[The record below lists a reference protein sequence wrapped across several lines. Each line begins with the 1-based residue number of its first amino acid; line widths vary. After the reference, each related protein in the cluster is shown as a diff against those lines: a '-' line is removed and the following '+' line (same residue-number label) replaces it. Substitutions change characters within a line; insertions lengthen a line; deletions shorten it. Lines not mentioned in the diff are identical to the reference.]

1 MECSFCNLDQ
11 SEIKYL
17 IAGKTVNICNE
28 CIDVC
33 NEIILQAKMT
43 KVQFNVITTIKAVDP
58 LKPQS

>member
-17 IAGKTVNICNE
+17 IAGKAVNICNE